1 MPIVLGSSYA
11 GPPVQSITLADS
23 VQLDS
28 FGRLRVSSPTTLF
41 DSQQEYGLDT
51 LRMWD
56 AAASNGSPVL
66 SYTTRSTNG
75 SVVSGANSVGPTNA
89 DTRMTPL
96 TVSSNN
102 GDYAILQSRQY
113 VRYIPGK
120 GHLIFITGIFAP
132 GANADVSIV
141 LRTDTSGIPV
151 DNIIERDSWNVDKF
165 DGLGP
170 SGVTL
175 DFTKTQ
181 ILVIQ
186 AQWLGVGRV
195 IVGFDVDGN
204 IYPAHAFKNA
214 NIQVVPYTQTFNL
227 PVRLETRN
235 AAGSIISRVG
245 YFDADNGVFL
255 ETIKAQAGGTI
266 QFVCCSVQSEGGVAV
281 RGFTRGAS
289 NGITS
294 IGVTTRRPILSIR
307 NAATFNSI
315 INRSHIELADIA
327 FSSATNSAF
336 WELVLGGT
344 LTGASWASAGTDSAA
359 ERDIAATAITGG
371 IVLSA
376 GFSIAGSG
384 STRQTVSTNPDIRNP
399 LTISKID
406 GLATTQ
412 IPISLV
418 CTSFSG
424 TSNTTAAINWFE
436 QTI

>member
-132 GANADVSIV
+132 DANADVSIV

-255 ETIKAQAGGTI
+255 ETIKARQ
-266 QFVCCSVQSEGGVAV
+266 E
-281 RGFTRGAS
+281 
-289 NGITS
+289 
-294 IGVTTRRPILSIR
+294 
-307 NAATFNSI
+307 
-315 INRSHIELADIA
+315 
-327 FSSATNSAF
+327 
-336 WELVLGGT
+336 
-344 LTGASWASAGTDSAA
+344 
-359 ERDIAATAITGG
+359 
-371 IVLSA
+371 VLS
-376 GFSIAGSG
+376 
-384 STRQTVSTNPDIRNP
+384 
-399 LTISKID
+399 
-406 GLATTQ
+406 
-412 IPISLV
+412 SLCV
-418 CTSFSG
+418 AQYSLKVVL
-424 TSNTTAAINWFE
+424 
-436 QTI
+436 Q